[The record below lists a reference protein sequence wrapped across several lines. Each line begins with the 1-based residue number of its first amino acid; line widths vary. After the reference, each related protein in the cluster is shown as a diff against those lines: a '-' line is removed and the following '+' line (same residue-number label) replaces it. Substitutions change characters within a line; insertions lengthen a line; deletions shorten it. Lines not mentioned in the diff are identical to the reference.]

1 MQSAQVEA
9 LPILQREKNR
19 KGKFSFANIGAER
32 LSGLFFASGQIQAI
46 VIDLVSGANLQT
58 EILQRPDDAWIRFAD
73 EGPQL
78 AGDTKR
84 ARLSSSR

>member
-1 MQSAQVEA
+1 MQSAQVET
-9 LPILQREKNR
+9 LSILQREKNR
-19 KGKFSFANIGAER
+19 KGEFPFPDIGAER

-46 VIDLVSGANLQT
+46 VIDLVGGPNLET
-58 EILQRPDDAWIRFAD
+58 EVLQRSDDTWIRFAD

-84 ARLSSSR
+84 VRLSSSR